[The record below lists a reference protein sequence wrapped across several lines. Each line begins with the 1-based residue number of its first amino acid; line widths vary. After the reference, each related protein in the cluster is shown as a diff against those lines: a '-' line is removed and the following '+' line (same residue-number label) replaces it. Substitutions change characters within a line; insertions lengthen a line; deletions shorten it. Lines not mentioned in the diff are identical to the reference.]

1 MSFRE
6 IRQQFLDFFAQR
18 GHTIVPSSPL
28 VPGDDPTLMFAN
40 AGMNQFKDVFL
51 GQGTRPYRRA
61 ADTQKCIRAGG
72 KHNDLEDVG
81 KDTYHHTFFEM
92 LGNWSF
98 GDYFKRE
105 AIGWAWELLTKVWGL
120 PVDRLHATYF
130 AGDEAE
136 GLQPDAEAKGL
147 WQEVTS
153 IEPRNIHPGGKKDN
167 FWEMGAIGPCG
178 PCTEIHIDLT
188 PDGSGHGLVNAGS
201 PLVIELW
208 NLVFIQFNRAEDGR
222 LSPLPARHVDTGM
235 GLERV
240 VMVLQGKKSNYDSDL
255 MAPILQQI
263 QQVTGAK
270 PYRGTLPSARPTEAE
285 LHDVAYRVVADH
297 LRCLTFAI
305 ADGVMPSNEGRG
317 YVVRRILRRAHRYG
331 RQHLG
336 MDGPFIFK
344 MVPFL
349 VDHMGDSFAE
359 IRSES
364 RRVIEVI
371 HEEERAFSRTLDQG
385 IRLFDRAAEQAE
397 KNRDG
402 VIAGLDAFKL
412 HDTYGFPVDLTQLM
426 ARERG
431 LSVDL
436 DQYKRLM
443 EEAQAKARSGRQQ
456 ESADTVDGLL
466 AAVARSEEAILKRCR
481 TDEHFQ
487 WETDELDTVLVG
499 WFDAEGRFHDDEL
512 TDPEH
517 CAVVLR
523 ETCFYAEQGGQVGD
537 NGMITA
543 AGARFRVLDTRKVQD
558 AVLHY
563 GELVEGRLRPGEAVR
578 SAVDGPWRSQT
589 KNNHTATHL
598 LNHALRIVLGKEV
611 SQKGSAVHPT
621 RARFDFSHT
630 EPLHLQEVRQV
641 ESIVGLQ
648 ISHALPVY
656 SDLLPRDRATQMHGL
671 RAVFDEK
678 YSDTVRVISVGVPV
692 AELAAD
698 PENKAWANYSVEL
711 CGGTHVGNTAQIGQF
726 VLVDEESVARGVRR
740 VVALTGSA
748 AEAAKATGREFLDRA
763 ARLAGEPAE
772 LLAAR
777 LTEFRQQLAEV
788 TIPLADRMELR
799 QRLDDLQQTFVE
811 EHKKRLKEREKE
823 AARRVTDVVLER
835 AAELLESA
843 ETIGSTAMVVGEVP
857 GAKPDQLRTA
867 IDWLRQKSP
876 SSAAV
881 LATTIE
887 SRVIVVAGMTR
898 DLTGR
903 GVSASD
909 LIRQLGPLLGG
920 SGGGRADL
928 AQGGGTRPEGIP
940 AAMET
945 ARDWLRQRLA

>member
-1 MSFRE
+1 
-6 IRQQFLDFFAQR
+6 
-18 GHTIVPSSPL
+18 
-28 VPGDDPTLMFAN
+28 MFAN

-105 AIGWAWELLTKVWGL
+105 AIAWAWELLTKVWGL
-120 PVDRLHATYF
+120 PVDRLHATCF

-136 GLQPDAEAKGL
+136 GLQPDEEAKTL
-147 WQEVTS
+147 WREVTS
-153 IEPRNIHPGGKKDN
+153 IDPRNIHAGDKKDN
-167 FWEMGAIGPCG
+167 FWEMGATGPCG

-222 LSPLPARHVDTGM
+222 LSPLPAKHVDTGM

-255 MAPILQQI
+255 MAPILEQI
-263 QQVTGAK
+263 QKVTGAK

-285 LHDVAYRVVADH
+285 LRDVAYRVVADH

-317 YVVRRILRRAHRYG
+317 YVIRRILRRAHRYG

-336 MDGPFIFK
+336 MDGPFIYK
-344 MVPFL
+344 LVPFL

-364 RRVIEVI
+364 RRVIDVI

-385 IRLFDRAAEQAE
+385 IRLFDRAADQAE
-397 KNRDG
+397 KAGGG

-426 ARERG
+426 AQERG

-436 DQYKRLM
+436 DAYKRLM

-456 ESADTVDGLL
+456 ESADTVDGLV
-466 AAVARSEEAILKRCR
+466 AAAAHSEEAVLQRCR
-481 TDEHFQ
+481 TDEQFKWHA
-487 WETDELDTVLVG
+487 DALDTVLVG
-499 WFDAEGRFHDDEL
+499 WFGAAGRFHEDDL
-512 TDPEH
+512 TGPEH
-517 CAVVLR
+517 CALVLR

-537 NGMITA
+537 TGEITA
-543 AGARFRVLDTRKVQD
+543 PGARFRVLDTRKIQD

-563 GELVEGRLRPGEAVR
+563 GELVEGRLRPGQAVR
-578 SAVDGPWRSQT
+578 AAVDGRWRSQT
-589 KNNHTATHL
+589 KGNHTATHL

-611 SQKGSAVHPT
+611 NQKGSLVHPG
-621 RARFDFSHT
+621 RARFDFSHN
-630 EPLHLQEVRQV
+630 EPLRAQEVRQV
-641 ESIVGLQ
+641 ESVVNLQ
-648 ISHALPVY
+648 VEHALPVY
-656 SDLLPRDRATQMHGL
+656 SELVPRDRATQIHGL

-698 PENKAWANYSVEL
+698 PANRAWANYSVEL
-711 CGGTHVGNTAQIGQF
+711 CGGTHVSNTAQIGQF
-726 VLVDEESVARGVRR
+726 VLVDEEAVARGVRR
-740 VVALTGSA
+740 VVALTGLA
-748 AEAAKATGREFLDRA
+748 AEEARARGRELLEQA
-763 ARLAGEPAE
+763 NRLADVPADN
-772 LLAAR
+772 LTAR
-777 LTEFRQQLAEV
+777 LTEFRQQLAAV

-799 QRLDDLQQTFVE
+799 QKLDELQQTVIE
-811 EHKKRLKEREKE
+811 GHKKRLKEQEKQE
-823 AARRVTDVVLER
+823 AKRVTDVVLDR

-843 ETIGSTAMVVGEVP
+843 ERIGTTAVVVGEVP

-881 LATTIE
+881 LASTSE
-887 SRVIVVAGMTR
+887 SRVVVVAGLTR
-898 DLTGR
+898 DLVGR
-903 GVSASD
+903 GLSAVE
-909 LIRQLGPLLGG
+909 LIREIGPLVGG

-928 AQGGGTRPEGIP
+928 AQGGGTRPESIP
-940 AAMET
+940 AALDT
-945 ARDWLRQRLA
+945 ARHWLRQRLAR